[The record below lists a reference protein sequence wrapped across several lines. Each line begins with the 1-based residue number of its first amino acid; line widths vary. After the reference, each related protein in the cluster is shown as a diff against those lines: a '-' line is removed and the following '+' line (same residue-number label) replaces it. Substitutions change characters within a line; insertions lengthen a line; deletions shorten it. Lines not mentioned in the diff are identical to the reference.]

1 MIPLKDKNPTKL
13 VPFVNVA
20 IIVVNILVFAYEL
33 SRGVGLNEFIRR
45 FAVVPLDI
53 SGIFI
58 GKAIPFK
65 SIGTLFTSMFLH
77 AGWLHLGG
85 NMLYLWVF
93 GDNIEDKL
101 GHSRYLFFYLICG
114 LISSVLYIYVDPQ
127 SAVPTIGASGAISG
141 VLGAYLLLFPKARV
155 LTVIPIFIFLQFI
168 ELPAL
173 IVLGLWF
180 VLQFFSGLAS
190 LGYGTA
196 EAGGIAWWAHIGG
209 FTAGLILVLPMR
221 KFR

>member
-1 MIPLKDKNPTKL
+1 MIPLRDKNPTRL
-13 VPFVNVA
+13 VPYVNIAIITVNV
-20 IIVVNILVFAYEL
+20 IVFGYEVAQGAEL
-33 SRGVGLNEFIRR
+33 EGFIRR
-45 FAVVPLDI
+45 FAIVPADI
-53 SGIFI
+53 TS
-58 GKAIPFK
+58 
-65 SIGTLFTSMFLH
+65 SIVNHSFSLPLLRNTIASMFLH

-101 GHSRYLFFYLICG
+101 GHSRYLVFYLICG
-114 LISSVLYIYVDPQ
+114 LLSTGLYVYVDPQ

-141 VLGAYLLLFPKARV
+141 ILGAYVLLFPKAKV
-155 LTVIPIFIFLQFI
+155 LTVIPIFIFLQFV
-168 ELPAL
+168 ELPAI

-190 LGYGTA
+190 LGYQTA

-209 FTAGLILVLPMR
+209 FVGGLLLIFPFR
-221 KFR
+221 KYR